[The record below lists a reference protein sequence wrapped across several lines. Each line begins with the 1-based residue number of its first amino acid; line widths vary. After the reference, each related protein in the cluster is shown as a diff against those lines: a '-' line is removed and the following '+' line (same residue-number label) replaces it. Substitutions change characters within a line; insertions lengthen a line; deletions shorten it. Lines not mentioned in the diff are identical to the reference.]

1 MRHIHFN
8 NVIRDWQRLRKHMEL
23 YFSKFTFLS
32 LNYST
37 YRREKDVIF
46 EINCKGVPIEHTGLF
61 LCNLFL
67 FKVITS
73 FDKKKGIIWRV
84 IYKCLREKIWKGS

>member
-46 EINCKGVPIEHTGLF
+46 EIHCKGVPIEHT
-61 LCNLFL
+61 
-67 FKVITS
+67 
-73 FDKKKGIIWRV
+73 
-84 IYKCLREKIWKGS
+84 